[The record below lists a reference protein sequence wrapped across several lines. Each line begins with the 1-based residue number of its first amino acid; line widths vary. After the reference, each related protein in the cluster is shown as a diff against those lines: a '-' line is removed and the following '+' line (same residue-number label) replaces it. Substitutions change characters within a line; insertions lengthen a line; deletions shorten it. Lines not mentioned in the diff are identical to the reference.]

1 MLIYNFNIDMSGSPQ
16 APKRYIPFEDEM
28 SPGPSRQNETSS
40 ENENNNGGPPNKNNN
55 KPRTPDEN
63 EDPSDDSGSD
73 KMKRIEETMRSMQ
86 NKLKKLSKKKK
97 RKGKKVKE
105 PKVVGETMEPP
116 RKSARIDT
124 DSQQTAFAPRL
135 PSSEESQHRRSAPEQ
150 HRRSATNEQ
159 HLRSAH
165 TERHLSSAE
174 LSDQNDDMISL
185 LGEEEFHYQ
194 DDEDYEVENDQG
206 DFPDLPAVETDN
218 LEGDFEGLID
228 GLECVTSTEASGPEI
243 NSAWAQ
249 KLNNIW
255 AEDNNMHSMKPIYE
269 KYKVPSNCD
278 TVCAPAMNQ
287 EMKRL
292 LSNKWDKKTDIT
304 YGGMQKTLTKIFSA
318 TVQLNALNMAK
329 THTSESAKSGLQIT
343 TDIVTMLSQVNV
355 ELSNRRKFML
365 GKAIQPQFR
374 QLCSKETVKPT
385 KFLFGENVTQLI
397 KDIQVKNKI
406 AYKDDTRNTTR
417 GRYNGKPFL
426 GFGRG
431 RPQGRAPRGRFSNQ
445 KGQQN
450 QYHQY
455 QNQYQNIP
463 GGKKR
468 H

>member
-1 MLIYNFNIDMSGSPQ
+1 
-16 APKRYIPFEDEM
+16 
-28 SPGPSRQNETSS
+28 
-40 ENENNNGGPPNKNNN
+40 
-55 KPRTPDEN
+55 
-63 EDPSDDSGSD
+63 
-73 KMKRIEETMRSMQ
+73 
-86 NKLKKLSKKKK
+86 
-97 RKGKKVKE
+97 
-105 PKVVGETMEPP
+105 
-116 RKSARIDT
+116 
-124 DSQQTAFAPRL
+124 
-135 PSSEESQHRRSAPEQ
+135 
-150 HRRSATNEQ
+150 
-159 HLRSAH
+159 
-165 TERHLSSAE
+165 
-174 LSDQNDDMISL
+174 
-185 LGEEEFHYQ
+185 
-194 DDEDYEVENDQG
+194 
-206 DFPDLPAVETDN
+206 
-218 LEGDFEGLID
+218 
-228 GLECVTSTEASGPEI
+228 
-243 NSAWAQ
+243 
-249 KLNNIW
+249 
-255 AEDNNMHSMKPIYE
+255 MKPIYE

-417 GRYNGKPFL
+417 GRFNGKPFL